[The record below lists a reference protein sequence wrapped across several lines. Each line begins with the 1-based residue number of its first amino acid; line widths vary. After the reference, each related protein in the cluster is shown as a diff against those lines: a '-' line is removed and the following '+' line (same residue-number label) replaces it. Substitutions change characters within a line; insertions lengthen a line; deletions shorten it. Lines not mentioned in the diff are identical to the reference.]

1 MMLHRISNS
10 LSSIKKKKLTVIINS
25 PFGSIYACT
34 YACMN
39 LEVADSTDFLK
50 ESWLKFEKQISS

>member
-25 PFGSIYACT
+25 PFGSIYAST
-34 YACMN
+34 YTCMN